1 MRKTSILPD
10 IDLQNSMEYYGMYNS
25 RDFYKGTS
33 FKMSGEWSANTHYFN
48 DEYIIDFVSWDGSLW
63 ACQRSHLSSVGNEP
77 NVNSRFWTEVITGVE
92 GKAYVPSL
100 DDDGNLIF
108 SLDGN
113 PPTEPI
119 DLASFKGEP
128 GKDGKDGKDG
138 TDGSSAYEIAKEQDP
153 SIGTEEEW
161 IKSLQGLTYKP
172 IKIENN
178 LLYFQAD
185 NGQTITVST
194 ENIKGDKGDK
204 GDTGADG
211 YTPSFIESVII
222 YELSYGSD
230 ASARLIPIRQED
242 NHYDYQLE
250 LKLPEG
256 KPGKTGA
263 KGDKGDKGDQ
273 GVAGPTPH
281 FKLVRND
288 ELKSTELYFALGDS
302 QSWENLGEVGG
313 KSPKLI
319 RVLSTVENP
328 DTQDNTRRNDRIL
341 WGYDGIPVSEWTTLC
356 YLDDLRGDEN
366 IWVGCEEPKMLDGVT
381 PDHSKIWY
389 DPCDEAIDKFS
400 TTDFIYQSYLDSGG
414 NLPKDEFIAAFSSI
428 NKTSGFEVKFAK
440 SFEDLG
446 EPNDEKSGILW
457 LIPNDISE
465 TNNNYI
471 EYIVVYNEETKIY
484 SWEQWGTQ
492 SINIDLKNYYTKD
505 EVDSLLEEVSS
516 TVWTKLI

>member
-10 IDLQNSMEYYGMYNS
+10 VDLQNSMEYYGMYNS

-100 DDDGNLIF
+100 DEDGNLIF
-108 SLDGN
+108 SLEGN

-119 DLASFKGEP
+119 DLTSFKGEP
-128 GKDGKDGKDG
+128 GKDG
-138 TDGSSAYEIAKEQDP
+138 TDGASAYEIAKEQDP

-178 LLYFQAD
+178 LLYFQAE

-211 YTPSFIESVII
+211 YTPNFIESVII
-222 YELSYGSD
+222 YELSYGSN
-230 ASARLIPIRQED
+230 ASARLIPIRQES

-328 DTQDNTRRNDRIL
+328 DTQDDTRRNDRIL
-341 WGYDGIPVSEWTTLC
+341 WGYDGIPVSEWSTLC

-381 PDHSKIWY
+381 PDHDKIWY
-389 DPCDEAIDKFS
+389 DPCDEAVDQFS

-414 NLPKDEFIAAFSSI
+414 NLPKDEFIEAFSSI

-446 EPNDEKSGILW
+446 EPNEEKANILW
-457 LIPNDISE
+457 LVPSSTSEPN
-465 TNNNYI
+465 NKYI
-471 EYIVVYNEETKIY
+471 EYIALYNQSTEEYT
-484 SWEQWGTQ
+484 WEQWGSQDMT
-492 SINIDLKNYYTKD
+492 INLEDYYTKD
-505 EVDSLLEEVSS
+505 EVDTLLQDISS
-516 TVWTKLI
+516 TIWIPL